1 MNFSGKFIDLV
12 KEDDVIQI
20 HNDTKLWYLLY
31 SKPINNKDYYIAIS
45 MANIYTNEKYQDMT
59 YNLQYRNSII
69 DHIQINKH

>member
-1 MNFSGKFIDLV
+1 MNYSGKFIVLD

-31 SKPINNKDYYIAIS
+31 SKPHNNKEYYTAVS
-45 MANIYTNEKYQDMT
+45 MANIYTNETYLGMT
-59 YNLQYRNSII
+59 YNLQYRNSIL